1 MRAICINEEIFR
13 SVRGFGV
20 EGLSFAGGS
29 FYVEGGLNN
38 QSQSRVDRFVVTDNW
53 DSLFNG
59 FV

>member
-1 MRAICINEEIFR
+1 M
-13 SVRGFGV
+13 
-20 EGLSFAGGS
+20 
-29 FYVEGGLNN
+29 EGGLNN